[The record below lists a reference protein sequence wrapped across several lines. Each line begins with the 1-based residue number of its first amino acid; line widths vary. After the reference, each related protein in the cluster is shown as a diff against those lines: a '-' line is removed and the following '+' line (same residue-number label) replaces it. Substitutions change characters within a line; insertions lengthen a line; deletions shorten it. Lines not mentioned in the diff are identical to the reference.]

1 MGADGHTASIFPGPD
16 FDRAVA
22 GPKERRA
29 VGVRPDPMP
38 EGAAVERVTLTGPA
52 LSSARTVMIVVTG
65 DEKRRVLEQAIS
77 EGPLSRAPIG
87 RVIAGLD
94 AAVDIFWSAA
104 D

>member
-1 MGADGHTASIFPGPD
+1 
-16 FDRAVA
+16 
-22 GPKERRA
+22 
-29 VGVRPDPMP
+29 
-38 EGAAVERVTLTGPA
+38 
-52 LSSARTVMIVVTG
+52 MIVISG

-87 RVIAGLD
+87 RVVAGLD